1 MCAFCVFVLFSVP
14 RDAGGAC
21 SGIEEAGG
29 LRGGVSGCWAVIE
42 QGAAR
47 GGQGG
52 TKKRQVAAIRG
63 ITWKKEFVER

>member
-1 MCAFCVFVLFSVP
+1 MCAFCVFVLLSFP
-14 RDAGGAC
+14 RDVGGPC
-21 SGIEEAGG
+21 SDTEDAWG
-29 LRGGVSGCWAVIE
+29 LRGGISGGWAVVE

-63 ITWKKEFVER
+63 IA